1 MKPPVIFRWYIFLSF
16 LFSSLTFSQVFNLE
30 DYNQFLETHQNMS
43 TEDLL
48 QLHNAGY
55 FTDQISTNYEDALYF
70 DTLDAYYNFTEYE
83 KSLIENHGFMVSED

>member
-16 LFSSLTFSQVFNLE
+16 LISSLTFSQVFNLE

-55 FTDQISTNYEDALYF
+55 FTDHINTY
-70 DTLDAYYNFTEYE
+70 
-83 KSLIENHGFMVSED
+83 